1 MSKIQFLN
9 AIDIARQTIPFIM
22 ITAIFVGL
30 AYTYGHA
37 LSPFQVSPSNELVRL
52 SCHYAP

>member
-30 AYTYGHA
+30 AYTYGQT
-37 LSPFQVSPSNELVRL
+37 LSPFQIAPSNELVRL

>member
-1 MSKIQFLN
+1 MSKTQFLN

-22 ITAIFVGL
+22 ITGVFVGL
-30 AYTYGHA
+30 AYTYGHT
-37 LSPFQVSPSNELVRL
+37 LTPFQMAPSNELVRL

>member
-1 MSKIQFLN
+1 MTKTQLLN
-9 AIDIARQTIPFIM
+9 AINVARQIVPFIM
-22 ITAIFVGL
+22 ITVVFVGL

-37 LSPFQVSPSNELVRL
+37 LSPFQMDPTNDLVRL

>member
-37 LSPFQVSPSNELVRL
+37 LSPFQINPSNELVRL
-52 SCHYAP
+52 SCHYVP

>member
-30 AYTYGHA
+30 AYTYGHT
-37 LSPFQVSPSNELVRL
+37 LSPFQISHTNELVRL

>member
-1 MSKIQFLN
+1 MTKAQLLN
-9 AIDIARQTIPFIM
+9 AINVARQTIPFIM
-22 ITAIFVGL
+22 ITVVFVGL

-37 LSPFQVSPSNELVRL
+37 LSPFQIDPSSDLVRL

>member
-1 MSKIQFLN
+1 MSKTQFLN

-30 AYTYGHA
+30 AYTYGHT
-37 LSPFQVSPSNELVRL
+37 LTPFQMVPSNELICL

>member
-9 AIDIARQTIPFIM
+9 AIDVARQTIPFIM
-22 ITAIFVGL
+22 ITAIFIGL

-37 LSPFQVSPSNELVRL
+37 LSPFQMDSSNELVRL